1 VTDTHSTDRLA
12 PEVGDNAL
20 DVVVYSGENGEPVQ
34 LATFWQ
40 RESAVLVF
48 LRHLACSF
56 CREQVTDLLS
66 RTDDF
71 VKLGAIVVL
80 VTVNRWEETS
90 RFCKDRNLVDPFIC
104 VSDPDRTAYHA
115 YSLSRGHTSQ
125 IFNPHVMARGVHAM
139 LHGHF
144 NGIPKADPFQMPG
157 VFAVNQKGIVI
168 FAHRHRDASDNPDV
182 EDILLALE
190 AGN

>member
-1 VTDTHSTDRLA
+1 MTQPDAVGRLV
-12 PEVGDNAL
+12 PEVGDNAI
-20 DVVVYSGENGEPVQ
+20 DVTVYSSKNGEPIQ
-34 LATFWQ
+34 LASFWQ
-40 RESAVLVF
+40 GESAVLVF

-56 CREQVTDLLS
+56 CREQVTDLLACS
-66 RTDDF
+66 DDF
-71 VKLGAIVVL
+71 VKLRTRVVL

-90 RFCKDRNLVDPFIC
+90 KFCKDRNLVDPFIC

-125 IFNPHVMARGVHAM
+125 IFSPHVMARGVNAM

-157 VFAVNQKGIVI
+157 VFAVNARGIVI

-182 EDILLALE
+182 EQILRAIE

>member
-1 VTDTHSTDRLA
+1 MTQTSSAARLI
-12 PEVGDNAL
+12 PEVGDNAV
-20 DVVVYSGENGEPVQ
+20 DVTVYGGKTGEPVQ

-40 RESAVLVF
+40 NESVVLVF

-56 CREQVTDLLS
+56 CREQVTDLQL
-66 RTDDF
+66 RTNEF
-71 VKLGAIVVL
+71 LKLGTRVVL
-80 VTVNRWEETS
+80 VTVNRWEET
-90 RFCKDRNLVDPFIC
+90 RKFCSDRNLLDPFVC

-115 YSLSRGHTSQ
+115 YSLSRGNTSQ

-182 EDILLALE
+182 EDILRAIE